1 MTTYISNTEKHY
13 YGFIDGLRA
22 IAVLMVLVFH
32 LEPNYLSG
40 GFIGVDVFFTISGFL
55 ITQILIEKK
64 ELLYFQF
71 LLARARR
78 LVPAMALVTAL
89 VALLGI
95 FFIALPTEINALN
108 KSIIT
113 ASGYVSNVFFFLTAN
128 YFDSTKDNNMLLHT
142 WSLSAEWQFYLLYP
156 FIIYFFARGRFAFLC
171 LSLLSLITLIAAEF
185 YVSHNIDA
193 VFYLTPFRAFEFSL
207 GGLVFVMQ
215 NSNLLKR
222 YMGKSEFLANFV
234 VIFSIITLLSLS
246 VIYDKNTLFPGV
258 RALWVSLVTCLILA
272 IGLSLSAPLGA
283 LKIIDNPFMKYVGK
297 ISYSLYL
304 WHWPLII
311 GVRMYQPEPDEKQ
324 IVIVGIASFVLA
336 DLTHRYFENRFR
348 KNTLQN
354 NWIAIVLA
362 IIPLFLGIVAYG
374 VNKVSPE
381 LLNRLTENQRH
392 LLSVQRWAKVP
403 GKCIAR
409 HETHDYFDCIVGN
422 VDAEPTML
430 IYGDSH
436 AQMHV
441 WALHEKLVQQGA
453 SARYLTK
460 GGCPPLFG
468 AVLEQT
474 SLNREAC
481 LELQNRFK
489 SVLDTSPLI
498 NTAIISARWSVYAD
512 QKLLQDNQKS
522 QYSNIET
529 QLRLVIKYLEA
540 SIDKIVIMDSL
551 PEAAAPAPELIVRNL
566 RVGKELKNFT
576 NQASNFE
583 LLSSL
588 QSDKVKIVNVEDI
601 LCQQNGV
608 CPFFLNESQVLFD
621 SNHLTVEASKYV
633 LERSLFYGASTN

>member
-40 GFIGVDVFFTISGFL
+40 GYIGVDVFFTISGFL

-64 ELLYFQF
+64 DLPYFQF

-78 LVPAMALVTAL
+78 LVPAMALVIT
-89 VALLGI
+89 VIALLGI
-95 FFIALPTEINALN
+95 FFIALPTEINTLS

-113 ASGYVSNVFFFLTAN
+113 ASGYLSNVFFFLTAN

-156 FIIYFFARGRFAFLC
+156 FIIYLFARGRFAFLC
-171 LSLLSLITLIAAEF
+171 LSLLSVITLMAAQF
-185 YVSHNIDA
+185 YLSHDSDA

-207 GGLVFVMQ
+207 GGLVFIML
-215 NSNLLKR
+215 NKNLLNL
-222 YMGKSEFLANFV
+222 YMGKSKFLANLV
-234 VIFSIITLLSLS
+234 VIFSIVTLLSLS
-246 VIYDKNTLFPGV
+246 LTYNKNTLFPGV
-258 RALWVSLVTCLILA
+258 SALWVSLTTCLILA
-272 IGLSLSAPLGA
+272 MGLSRTAQLGA
-283 LKIIDNPFMKYVGK
+283 LKIIDNQFMKYIGK

-311 GVRMYQPEPDEKQ
+311 GVRMYQPEPNVKQ

-348 KNTLQN
+348 KNTIQN
-354 NWIAIVLA
+354 NWIAISLA
-362 IIPLFLGIVAYG
+362 IIPLSIGIIAYG
-374 VNKVSPE
+374 VNKTSPE
-381 LLNRLTENQRH
+381 LLNRLTEHERH

-403 GKCIAR
+403 GKCVAR
-409 HETHDYFDCIVGN
+409 HETHEYFDCVIGN
-422 VDAEPTML
+422 VDGEPTML
-430 IYGDSH
+430 VYGDSH

-441 WALHEKLVQQGA
+441 WALHEELSKQGK

-460 GGCPPLFG
+460 GGCPPFFG

-474 SLNREAC
+474 NLNRQAC

-489 SVLDTSPLI
+489 NVLDTSPLI
-498 NTAIISARWSVYAD
+498 NTVIVSARWSVYAG
-512 QKLLQDNQKS
+512 QKLLKDNAKNQFS
-522 QYSNIET
+522 DIEE
-529 QLRLVIKYLEA
+529 QLRLVINYLKDSVER
-540 SIDKIVIMDSL
+540 IVIMDSL

-566 RVGKELKNFT
+566 QVGKELKTFK
-576 NQASNFE
+576 NQATNYEF
-583 LLSSL
+583 LGNL
-588 QSDKVKIVNVEDI
+588 QNEKVKVIDVEKI
-601 LCQQNGV
+601 LCRQNGE
-608 CPFFLNESQVLFD
+608 CPFFLNGSQVLFD
-621 SNHLTVEASKYV
+621 SNHLTVDASKYV
-633 LERSLFYGASTN
+633 LERSLFHSDLTD